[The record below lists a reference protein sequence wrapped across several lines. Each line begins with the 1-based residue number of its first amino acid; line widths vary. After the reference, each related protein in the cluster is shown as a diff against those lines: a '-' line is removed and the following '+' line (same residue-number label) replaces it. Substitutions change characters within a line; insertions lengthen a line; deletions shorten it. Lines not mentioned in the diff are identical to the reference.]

1 MDVKLLSAPG
11 TNLVSCPQF
20 LVSWPKKT
28 YVDKDTRLSGS
39 WTTKKE
45 TILCDSYQN

>member
-11 TNLVSCPQF
+11 ANLVSGQPAQ
-20 LVSWPKKT
+20 KT

-39 WTTKKE
+39 WMTKK
-45 TILCDSYQN
+45 DDFA

>member
-11 TNLVSCPQF
+11 TNLVSRPHF
-20 LVSWPKKT
+20 WLPAEKT

-39 WTTKKE
+39 WTTKKDDFA
-45 TILCDSYQN
+45 C